1 MKTHY
6 REHSNA
12 IFLED
17 LHSNKMDVHFNLSH
31 PVRHLVKFKRT
42 TKVSC
47 GGVGG
52 GRTFKLLFSAGK
64 LQHTAPRVSSPSRLP

>member
-31 PVRHLVKFKRT
+31 LVKFKRT

-47 GGVGG
+47 G